1 MAHRLITANSITP
14 ENLRALLIEI
24 DALDQLPPNLLVIE
38 KMVRLIADYFE
49 IPLSTNLRE
58 AGKLPK
64 VRRVLDCTRTER
76 PERCMYVVIEADGY
90 YHCTFRTMA
99 DEYSQIQQVAST
111 AAWYFMIGLPYPRLW
126 QSR

>member
-1 MAHRLITANSITP
+1 
-14 ENLRALLIEI
+14 
-24 DALDQLPPNLLVIE
+24 
-38 KMVRLIADYFE
+38 MVRLIADYFE
-49 IPLSTNLRE
+49 IPLSANLRE

-76 PERCMYVVIEADGY
+76 PERYMYVVIEADGY